1 MKSREDVSRHERL
14 TALMMAAVER
24 LEDRHDGLVRMM
36 PDDPAAQRKSM
47 LELRRLGVDLLILGQ
62 AGLIL
67 LRD

>member
-1 MKSREDVSRHERL
+1 M